1 MVTDISVRDIR
12 INKSSKHIRS
22 YHCLKKGLIMFSAF
36 ILVDQNKKNQLFP
49 RGDMTDTRIFKTQM
63 WWRLVQNQT
72 YSRNPQRPVL
82 QTEVKAMKWGTKH
95 TAMFQGAEKPDTSV
109 SATGVNFFWSFLT
122 KDDLR
127 IWMIFFPPLKIACQN
142 NTCFCWPH
150 GRHGNCVNP
159 SHWYHSPPSIYHVC
173 SFLKGYKNPLAFVIF
188 FLYLSL
194 KNSGKII
201 QCVSILG
208 EATQGEASLLYPR
221 FFHRFGKPWAI
232 AKQEWSGVE
241 CRPILWFTSYQK
253 ELKRLQK

>member
-49 RGDMTDTRIFKTQM
+49 RGDTTDTRIFKTQM

-109 SATGVNFFWSFLT
+109 SATGVNFFWSLLT

-127 IWMIFFPPLKIACQN
+127 IWMIFFSPLKIACQN

-150 GRHGNCVNP
+150 GRHGNCANP

-188 FLYLSL
+188 FS
-194 KNSGKII
+194 
-201 QCVSILG
+201 
-208 EATQGEASLLYPR
+208 
-221 FFHRFGKPWAI
+221 
-232 AKQEWSGVE
+232 
-241 CRPILWFTSYQK
+241 FTSVLKIVGKLYNVYPFLERQRK
-253 ELKRLQK
+253 GKHHCCTPDSFTGLANPEPLHNRSDQELSAAPCFDSPHTKKS